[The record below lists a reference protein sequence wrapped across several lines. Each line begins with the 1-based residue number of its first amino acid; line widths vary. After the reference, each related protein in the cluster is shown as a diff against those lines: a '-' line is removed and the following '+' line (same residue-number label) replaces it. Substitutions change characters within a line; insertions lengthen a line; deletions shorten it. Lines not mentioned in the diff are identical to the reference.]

1 MNPTRPRPIL
11 AIEILGYVGVAFW
24 ATTIVRTAF
33 SDSGSLLGVLVVGL
47 ILGAAHVVISRGA
60 ARRSRIVY
68 AAMWFVLVSDTLLTF
83 FVDVRALVLVG
94 FTIVLLLLTRLP
106 SARDWLAPTR

>member
-1 MNPTRPRPIL
+1 MSPTRPRPIL

-68 AAMWFVLVSDTLLTF
+68 AAMWFVLVSDTLLSF

>member
-1 MNPTRPRPIL
+1 MNPRRPGPIL

-24 ATTIVRTAF
+24 ATTIVRTAL

-68 AAMWFVLVSDTLLTF
+68 AAMWFVLISDTLLTL
-83 FVDVRALVLVG
+83 FVDVRAVVLVS
-94 FTIVLLLLTRLP
+94 FTIVLLLLTRIS
-106 SARDWLAPTR
+106 SARNWLAPIG